1 MSFLIITTIIWSL
14 SFSLIGRN
22 LSTYIDPWSLGLIRT
37 ALSVLLFLPFIN
49 FKIKLKRI
57 FVYVSIGFVQL
68 GMMYFFYLNAFTYTS
83 IPKIMLFTIF
93 TPLYVTLFSSL
104 IYKEFQK
111 SFFLATFLAIFG
123 GLILRYTIINSTDL
137 TGFILIQLSNICFAT
152 GQVFYQYYFKL
163 KKTNKYNIDEF
174 GYFFIGAFISFL
186 IGFFIFGNNLELP
199 SNGIQWLTILW
210 LSFVASGIG
219 YYLWNLGSL
228 KVNSGTLAVMN
239 NLIIPLGLLIELLF
253 YKQQIDIQTLILGF
267 LIISGSIY
275 LTRK

>member
-163 KKTNKYNIDEF
+163 KKTNKSEPKAPISESSIVRRSVLSCLFTDLLSMLQACDF
-174 GYFFIGAFISFL
+174 VDFRVAFMIFL
-186 IGFFIFGNNLELP
+186 
-199 SNGIQWLTILW
+199 
-210 LSFVASGIG
+210 
-219 YYLWNLGSL
+219 
-228 KVNSGTLAVMN
+228 
-239 NLIIPLGLLIELLF
+239 
-253 YKQQIDIQTLILGF
+253 
-267 LIISGSIY
+267 
-275 LTRK
+275 